1 MSRSTLLCLCAAA
14 ALSCGSALAQSAVQ
28 QTIQVTGAPQALPD
42 AATMHAMTGD
52 FALSDGRTLRVS
64 RPALHLMVAVGK
76 GWARSVEPAGPHRFA
91 SRDGRLV
98 VQFDPGFDTLR
109 VIENQRLTVAS
120 RGGAAVA
127 H

>member
-1 MSRSTLLCLCAAA
+1 
-14 ALSCGSALAQSAVQ
+14 
-28 QTIQVTGAPQALPD
+28 
-42 AATMHAMTGD
+42 
-52 FALSDGRTLRVS
+52 
-64 RPALHLMVAVGK
+64 
-76 GWARSVEPAGPHRFA
+76 
-91 SRDGRLV
+91 V